1 MHTLY
6 STLKRIICVATV
18 MRQQHILNRDSRVTL
33 HVLSSCMM
41 YWLTASQEELR
52 SGVEIGG
59 GFLLVWLQCNSSVTL
74 VLVLV
79 CSDTELCALGVLI
92 RRD

>member
-6 STLKRIICVATV
+6 STLKCIICVATV

-41 YWLTASQEELR
+41 YRLTASQEELR
-52 SGVEIGG
+52 SGVSGDRWW
-59 GFLLVWLQCNSSVTL
+59 FFACLVAVQQLCYSCSS
-74 VLVLV
+74 
-79 CSDTELCALGVLI
+79 AGV
-92 RRD
+92 

>member
-41 YWLTASQEELR
+41 YRLTASQEELR
-52 SGVEIGG
+52 SGVEIG